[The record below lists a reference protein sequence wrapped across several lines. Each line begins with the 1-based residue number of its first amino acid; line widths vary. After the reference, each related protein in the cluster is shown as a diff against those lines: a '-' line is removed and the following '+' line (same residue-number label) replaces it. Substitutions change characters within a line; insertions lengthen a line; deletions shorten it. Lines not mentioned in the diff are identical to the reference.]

1 MERGS
6 DNLHHGAA
14 LNFFRRQNAE
24 LHAYNRFDVRG
35 RLLETGWHSVLEV
48 ETVIYVVSNIVLPF
62 LKRRHVVNFY
72 EPGITWEYI
81 G

>member
-6 DNLHHGAA
+6 DNLHHGTA

-62 LKRRHVVNFY
+62 LKKETLSIFMNPRF
-72 EPGITWEYI
+72 T
-81 G
+81 